1 MTCPPKTVP
10 LTTTILRVV
19 TCPTGGREGGL
30 NATEPLHR
38 GEQVRRSGTPAAA
51 GVMTCRLLFNKAAAY
66 HPGGIVAGEP
76 EAVIRIT

>member
-1 MTCPPKTVP
+1 MRRSPFT
-10 LTTTILRVV
+10 
-19 TCPTGGREGGL
+19 
-30 NATEPLHR
+30 